1 MPLMKLQFRP
11 GINQETTRYMNEGG
25 WYDCDKIRF
34 RYGVAEKI
42 GGWTRYSA
50 TTFEGVCRKMHNW
63 VALDGSNYLALGT
76 HLKLYIEEG
85 TAYNDVTPERKTST
99 LTANSFATTTGSA
112 VVTITDNGHGAITND
127 YVTITNATGFNNIPA
142 DDLNKEHIIT
152 RVDGNTFT
160 ITVATNANA
169 DGTGGGTPTLT
180 YQINTGLDTITGGT
194 GWGASTWDGETAD
207 DATTT
212 LNGAITNSATTIT
225 LTDASGF
232 PSSGQV
238 RIGTELINYTGKS
251 SNDLTGCTRGV
262 ESGAGGVDPTAS
274 AHADGATVVATTNMV
289 GWGEAATISVTSG
302 TEARLWSFD
311 NFGEDLI
318 ANVRDGNIYYWDKS
332 NGLNNRAVALSTLS
346 GASGTPTVARQIIV
360 SDRDRHVIA
369 FACDPI
375 SDVGV
380 QDPLLIRFSDQE
392 NAANWTPTATNT
404 AGDLII
410 GSGSKFVAAIE
421 TKREILVFTDASL
434 HSLKFIGAPFTFGIT
449 QISSG
454 ISIIGPNAAV
464 AVNDAV
470 FWMGEN
476 QFYIYDGR
484 TTQIPCSVR
493 AKVFEDLNLDQRE
506 LVTAALNSQ
515 YNEVWWFYPSLN
527 STEVDKYV
535 VYNYEEKVWY
545 FGTLARTAWVDAE
558 TRSYPVAAAPD
569 NNLYNHENGN
579 DDGSNNPATAIT
591 SFIESSPL
599 SLEAGD
605 KYMLTNKVLPDVTF
619 TGSTGTDP
627 QVTFEMRAYNNP
639 GENYGEALT
648 SDVAR
653 SATSPVEQYTDELY
667 MRLRGRSFSL
677 RLSSSDLGTQWRL
690 GVPRVEVRPD
700 GKR

>member
-50 TTFEGVCRKMHNW
+50 TTFEGICRKMHNW
-63 VALDGSNYLALGT
+63 VALDASNYLALGT

-85 TAYNDVTPERKTST
+85 TNYNDITPDRKSST
-99 LTANSFATTTGSA
+99 LSSGSLSATSGSA
-112 VVTITDNGHGAITND
+112 VVTITDNAHGAITND
-127 YVTITNATGFNNIPA
+127 YVTITNATTFAGIPA
-142 DDLNKEHIIT
+142 ADLNKEHIIT
-152 RVDGNTFT
+152 RIDGNTFT
-160 ITVATNANA
+160 ITVATTATGTA
-169 DGTGGGTPTLT
+169 TGGGTPTFT
-180 YQINTGLDTITGGT
+180 YQINTGLSTITGGT

-225 LTDASGF
+225 LTDASSF
-232 PSSGQV
+232 PSAGQV

-251 SNDLTGCTRGV
+251 GNNLTTCTRGV
-262 ESGAGGVDPTAS
+262 ESTTAA
-274 AHADGATVVATTNMV
+274 AHSNGATVVATTSMV
-289 GWGEAATISVTSG
+289 AWGESATISVTSG

-369 FACDPI
+369 FACDKT
-375 SDVGV
+375 SAVGV

-392 NAANWTPTATNT
+392 DAANWTPSATNT

-421 TKREILVFTDASL
+421 TKREILVYTDASL
-434 HSLKFIGAPFTFGIT
+434 HTLKFIGAPFTFGIS
-449 QISSG
+449 QISTG

-476 QFYIYDGR
+476 QFYVYDGR

-493 AKVFEDLNLDQRE
+493 AKIFDDLNLDQRE

-527 STEVDKYV
+527 STENDKYV

-545 FGTLARTAWVDAE
+545 FGTLGRTAWVDAE

-591 SFIESSPL
+591 SFIESSPM
-599 SLEAGD
+599 SLESGD

-619 TGSTGTDP
+619 AGSTGANP
-627 QVTFEMRAYNNP
+627 EVTFELRAYNNP

-677 RLSSSDLGTQWRL
+677 RLSSSDLGTQWRV

>member
-25 WYDCDKIRF
+25 WYDCDKVRF

-50 TTFEGVCRKMHNW
+50 TTFEGICRKMHNW

-85 TAYNDVTPERKTST
+85 TAYNDVTPERKTSN
-99 LTANSFATTTGSA
+99 LSAGSFSATSGSA

-127 YVTITNATGFNNIPA
+127 YVTISSATTFAGIPA
-142 DDLNKEHIIT
+142 ADLNKEHIIT

-160 ITVATNANA
+160 ITVATAA
-169 DGTGGGTPTLT
+169 TSTATGGGTPTLK

-207 DATTT
+207 DETTT

-232 PSSGQV
+232 PTSGQV

-262 ESGAGGVDPTAS
+262 ESTTAA
-274 AHADGATVVATTNMV
+274 AHSDGATVVATTNMV

-332 NGLNNRAVALSTLS
+332 NGLNQRAVALSTLS
-346 GASGTPTVARQIIV
+346 GASGTPTIARQIIV

-369 FACDPI
+369 FACDPT
-375 SDVGV
+375 SAVGT

-392 NAANWTPTATNT
+392 DAANWTPTATNT
-404 AGDLII
+404 AGDLLI
-410 GSGSKFVAAIE
+410 GSGSKFVTAIE
-421 TKREILVFTDASL
+421 TKREILVYTDASL

-449 QISSG
+449 QISTG

-476 QFYIYDGR
+476 QFYVYDGR

-535 VYNYEEKVWY
+535 VYNYEEKIWY

-591 SFIESSPL
+591 SFIESSPM

-627 QVTFEMRAYNNP
+627 EVTFELRAYNNP

-677 RLSSSDLGTQWRL
+677 RLSSSELGTQWRL

>member
-50 TTFEGVCRKMHNW
+50 TTFEGICRKMHNW
-63 VALDGSNYLALGT
+63 VALDASNYLALGT

-85 TAYNDVTPERKTST
+85 TNYNDITPDRKSST
-99 LTANSFATTTGSA
+99 LSSGSLSATSGSA
-112 VVTITDNGHGAITND
+112 VVTITDSAHGAITND
-127 YVTITNATGFNNIPA
+127 YVTITNATTFAGIPA
-142 DDLNKEHIIT
+142 ADLNKEHVLT
-152 RVDGNTFT
+152 RIDGNTFT
-160 ITVATNANA
+160 ITVATTATSTA
-169 DGTGGGTPTLT
+169 TGGGTPTLT
-180 YQINTGLDTITGGT
+180 YQINTGLSTITGGT

-207 DATTT
+207 DVTTT

-225 LTDASGF
+225 LTDASSF
-232 PSSGQV
+232 PSAGQV

-251 SNDLTGCTRGV
+251 GNNLTTCTRGV
-262 ESGAGGVDPTAS
+262 ESTTAA
-274 AHADGATVVATTNMV
+274 AHSNGATVIATTSMV
-289 GWGEAATISVTSG
+289 AWGESATISVTSG

-369 FACDPI
+369 FACDPTT
-375 SDVGV
+375 DVGT

-392 NAANWTPTATNT
+392 NAADWTPTATNT

-421 TKREILVFTDASL
+421 TKREILVYTDASL
-434 HSLKFIGAPFTFGIT
+434 HTLKFIGAPFTFGIS
-449 QISSG
+449 QISTG

-476 QFYIYDGR
+476 QFYVYDGR

-493 AKVFEDLNLDQRE
+493 AKIFDDLNLDQRE

-527 STEVDKYV
+527 STENDKYV

-545 FGTLARTAWVDAE
+545 FGTLGRTAWVDAE

-591 SFIESSPL
+591 SFIESSPM

-605 KYMLTNKVLPDVTF
+605 KYMLTNKVLPDITF
-619 TGSTGTDP
+619 AGSTGADP
-627 QVTFEMRAYNNP
+627 EVTFELRAYNNP
-639 GENYGEALT
+639 GESYGEALT

-677 RLSSSDLGTQWRL
+677 RLSSSELGTQWRV

>member
-1 MPLMKLQFRP
+1 M
-11 GINQETTRYMNEGG
+11 
-25 WYDCDKIRF
+25 
-34 RYGVAEKI
+34 
-42 GGWTRYSA
+42 
-50 TTFEGVCRKMHNW
+50 
-63 VALDGSNYLALGT
+63 
-76 HLKLYIEEG
+76 
-85 TAYNDVTPERKTST
+85 
-99 LTANSFATTTGSA
+99 
-112 VVTITDNGHGAITND
+112 
-127 YVTITNATGFNNIPA
+127 
-142 DDLNKEHIIT
+142 
-152 RVDGNTFT
+152 
-160 ITVATNANA
+160 
-169 DGTGGGTPTLT
+169 
-180 YQINTGLDTITGGT
+180 
-194 GWGASTWDGETAD
+194 
-207 DATTT
+207 
-212 LNGAITNSATTIT
+212 NGAITNSATTIT
-225 LTDASGF
+225 LTDASSF
-232 PSSGQV
+232 PSAGQV
-238 RIGTELINYTGKS
+238 RIGTEPINYTGKS
-251 SNDLTGCTRGV
+251 GNNLTTCTRGV
-262 ESGAGGVDPTAS
+262 ESTTAA
-274 AHADGATVVATTNMV
+274 AHSNGATVVATTSMV
-289 GWGEAATISVTSG
+289 AWGESATISVTSG

-369 FACDPI
+369 FACDKT
-375 SDVGV
+375 SAVGV

-392 NAANWTPTATNT
+392 DAANWTPSATNT

-421 TKREILVFTDASL
+421 TKREILVYTDASL
-434 HSLKFIGAPFTFGIT
+434 HTLKFIGAPFTFGIS
-449 QISSG
+449 QISTG

-476 QFYIYDGR
+476 QFYVYDGR

-493 AKVFEDLNLDQRE
+493 AKIFDDLNLDQRE

-527 STEVDKYV
+527 STENDKYV

-545 FGTLARTAWVDAE
+545 FGTLGRTAWVDAE

-591 SFIESSPL
+591 SFIESSPM
-599 SLEAGD
+599 SLESGD

-619 TGSTGTDP
+619 AGSTGANP
-627 QVTFEMRAYNNP
+627 EVTFELRAYNNP

-677 RLSSSDLGTQWRL
+677 RLSSSDLGTQWRV
-690 GVPRVEVRPD
+690 GIPRVEVRPD

>member
-50 TTFEGVCRKMHNW
+50 TTFEGICRKMHNW
-63 VALDGSNYLALGT
+63 VALDASNYLALGT

-85 TAYNDVTPERKTST
+85 TNYNDITPDRKSST
-99 LTANSFATTTGSA
+99 LSSGSLSATSGSA
-112 VVTITDNGHGAITND
+112 VVTITDNAHGAITND
-127 YVTITNATGFNNIPA
+127 YVTITNATTFAGIPA
-142 DDLNKEHIIT
+142 ADLNKEHIIT
-152 RVDGNTFT
+152 RIDGNTFT
-160 ITVATNANA
+160 ITVATTATSTA
-169 DGTGGGTPTLT
+169 TGGGTPTLT
-180 YQINTGLDTITGGT
+180 YQINTGLSTITGGT

-225 LTDASGF
+225 LTDASSF
-232 PSSGQV
+232 PSAGQV

-251 SNDLTGCTRGV
+251 GNNLTTCTRGV
-262 ESGAGGVDPTAS
+262 ESTAAA
-274 AHADGATVVATTNMV
+274 AHSNGATVVATTSMV
-289 GWGEAATISVTSG
+289 AWGEAATISVTSG

-346 GASGTPTVARQIIV
+346 GASGTPTVARQVIV

-369 FACDPI
+369 FACDPTT
-375 SDVGV
+375 DVGT

-392 NAANWTPTATNT
+392 DPADWTPTATNT

-421 TKREILVFTDASL
+421 TKREILVYTDASL
-434 HSLKFIGAPFTFGIT
+434 HTLKFIGAPFTFGIS
-449 QISSG
+449 QISTG

-464 AVNDAV
+464 AVNDGV

-476 QFYIYDGR
+476 QFYVYDGR

-493 AKVFEDLNLDQRE
+493 AKIFDDLNLDQRE

-527 STEVDKYV
+527 STENDKYV
-535 VYNYEEKVWY
+535 VYNYEEKIWY
-545 FGTLARTAWVDAE
+545 FGTLGRTAWVDAE

-591 SFIESSPL
+591 SFIESSPM

-605 KYMLTNKVLPDVTF
+605 KYMLTNKVLPDITF
-619 TGSTGTDP
+619 AGSTGADP
-627 QVTFEMRAYNNP
+627 EVTFELRAYNNP
-639 GENYGEALT
+639 GESYGEALT

-677 RLSSSDLGTQWRL
+677 RLSSSDLGTQWRV

>member
-50 TTFEGVCRKMHNW
+50 TTFEGICRKMHNW
-63 VALDGSNYLALGT
+63 VALDASNYLALGT

-85 TAYNDVTPERKTST
+85 TNYNDITPDRTSST
-99 LTANSFATTTGSA
+99 LSSGSLSATSGSA
-112 VVTITDNGHGAITND
+112 VVTITDNAHGAITND
-127 YVTITNATGFNNIPA
+127 YVTITNATTFAGIPA
-142 DDLNKEHIIT
+142 ADLNKEHIIT
-152 RVDGNTFT
+152 RIDGNTFT
-160 ITVATNANA
+160 ITVATTATGTA
-169 DGTGGGTPTLT
+169 TGGGTPTLT
-180 YQINTGLDTITGGT
+180 YQINTGLSTITGGT

-225 LTDASGF
+225 LTDASSF
-232 PSSGQV
+232 PSAGQV

-251 SNDLTGCTRGV
+251 GNNLTTCTRGV
-262 ESGAGGVDPTAS
+262 ESTTAA
-274 AHADGATVVATTNMV
+274 AHSNGATVIATTSMV
-289 GWGEAATISVTSG
+289 AWGEAATISVTSG

-346 GASGTPTVARQIIV
+346 GASGTPTVARQVIV

-369 FACDPI
+369 FACDKT
-375 SDVGV
+375 SAVGV

-392 NAANWTPTATNT
+392 NAADWTPSATNT

-410 GSGSKFVAAIE
+410 GSGSKFVAAVE
-421 TKREILVFTDASL
+421 TKREILVYTDASL
-434 HSLKFIGAPFTFGIT
+434 HTLKFIGAPFTFGIS
-449 QISSG
+449 QISTG

-464 AVNDAV
+464 AVNDGV

-476 QFYIYDGR
+476 QFYVYDGR

-493 AKVFEDLNLDQRE
+493 AKIFDDLNLDQRE

-527 STEVDKYV
+527 SIENDKYV

-545 FGTLARTAWVDAE
+545 FGTLGRTAWVDAE
-558 TRSYPVAAAPD
+558 TRPYPVAAAPD

-591 SFIESSPL
+591 SFIESSPM

-619 TGSTGTDP
+619 AGSTGANP
-627 QVTFEMRAYNNP
+627 EVTFELRAYNNP

-677 RLSSSDLGTQWRL
+677 RLSSSELGTQWRV

>member
-1 MPLMKLQFRP
+1 MKLQFRP

-50 TTFEGVCRKMHNW
+50 TTFEGICRKMHNW
-63 VALDGSNYLALGT
+63 VALDASNYLALGT

-85 TAYNDVTPERKTST
+85 TNYNDITPDRKSST
-99 LTANSFATTTGSA
+99 LSSGSLSATSGSA
-112 VVTITDNGHGAITND
+112 VVTITDSAHGAITND
-127 YVTITNATGFNNIPA
+127 YVTITNATTFAGIPA
-142 DDLNKEHIIT
+142 ADLNKEHVLT
-152 RVDGNTFT
+152 RIDGNTFT
-160 ITVATNANA
+160 ITVATTATSTA
-169 DGTGGGTPTLT
+169 TGGGTPTLT
-180 YQINTGLDTITGGT
+180 YQINTGLSTITGGT

-207 DATTT
+207 DVTTT

-225 LTDASGF
+225 LTDASSF
-232 PSSGQV
+232 PSAGQV

-251 SNDLTGCTRGV
+251 GNNLTTCTRGV
-262 ESGAGGVDPTAS
+262 ESTTAA
-274 AHADGATVVATTNMV
+274 AHSNGATVIATTSMV
-289 GWGEAATISVTSG
+289 AWGESATISVTSG

-369 FACDPI
+369 FACDPTT
-375 SDVGV
+375 DVGT

-392 NAANWTPTATNT
+392 NAADWTPTATNT

-421 TKREILVFTDASL
+421 TKREILVYTDASL
-434 HSLKFIGAPFTFGIT
+434 HTLKFIGAPFTFGIS
-449 QISSG
+449 QISTG

-476 QFYIYDGR
+476 QFYVYDGR

-493 AKVFEDLNLDQRE
+493 AKIFDDLNLDQRE

-527 STEVDKYV
+527 STENDKYV

-545 FGTLARTAWVDAE
+545 FGTLGRTAWVDAE

-591 SFIESSPL
+591 SFIESSPM

-605 KYMLTNKVLPDVTF
+605 KYMLTNKVLPDITF
-619 TGSTGTDP
+619 AGSTGADP
-627 QVTFEMRAYNNP
+627 EVTFELRAYNNP
-639 GENYGEALT
+639 GESYGEALT

-677 RLSSSDLGTQWRL
+677 RLSSSELGTQWRV

>member
-50 TTFEGVCRKMHNW
+50 TTFEGICRKMHNW
-63 VALDGSNYLALGT
+63 VALDASNYLALGT

-85 TAYNDVTPERKTST
+85 TNYNDITPDRKSST
-99 LTANSFATTTGSA
+99 LSSGSLSATSGSA

-127 YVTITNATGFNNIPA
+127 YVIITNATTFAGIPA
-142 DDLNKEHIIT
+142 NDLNKEHIIT
-152 RVDGNTFT
+152 RIDGNTFT
-160 ITVATNANA
+160 ITVATTATSTA
-169 DGTGGGTPTLT
+169 TGGGTPTLT
-180 YQINTGLDTITGGT
+180 YQINTGLSTITGGT

-225 LTDASGF
+225 LTDASSF
-232 PSSGQV
+232 PSAGQV

-251 SNDLTGCTRGV
+251 GNNLTTCTRGV
-262 ESGAGGVDPTAS
+262 ESTTAA
-274 AHADGATVVATTNMV
+274 AHSNGATVVATTSMV
-289 GWGEAATISVTSG
+289 AWGEAATISVTSG

-369 FACDPI
+369 FACDPTT
-375 SDVGV
+375 DVGT

-392 NAANWTPTATNT
+392 NAADWTPTATNT

-421 TKREILVFTDASL
+421 TKREILVYTDASL
-434 HSLKFIGAPFTFGIT
+434 HTLKFIGAPFTFGIS
-449 QISSG
+449 QISTG

-464 AVNDAV
+464 AVNDGV

-476 QFYIYDGR
+476 QFYVYDGR

-493 AKVFEDLNLDQRE
+493 AKIFDDLNLDQRE

-527 STEVDKYV
+527 STENDKYV

-545 FGTLARTAWVDAE
+545 FGTLGRTAWVDAE

-591 SFIESSPL
+591 SFIESSPM

-619 TGSTGTDP
+619 AGSTGANP
-627 QVTFEMRAYNNP
+627 EVTFELRAYNNP

-648 SDVAR
+648 SDVTR

-677 RLSSSDLGTQWRL
+677 RLSSSDLGTQWRV

>member
-25 WYDCDKIRF
+25 WYDCDKVRF

-50 TTFEGVCRKMHNW
+50 TTFEGICRKMHNW
-63 VALDGSNYLALGT
+63 VALDASNYLALGT

-85 TAYNDVTPERKTST
+85 TNYNDITPDRKSST
-99 LTANSFATTTGSA
+99 LSSGSLSATSGSA
-112 VVTITDNGHGAITND
+112 VVTITDNAHGAITND
-127 YVTITNATGFNNIPA
+127 YVTITNATTFAGIPA
-142 DDLNKEHIIT
+142 NDLNKEHILT
-152 RVDGNTFT
+152 RIDGNTFT
-160 ITVATNANA
+160 ITVATTATSTA
-169 DGTGGGTPTLT
+169 TGGGTPTLT
-180 YQINTGLDTITGGT
+180 YQINTGLSTITGGT

-207 DATTT
+207 DVTTT

-225 LTDASGF
+225 LTDASSF
-232 PSSGQV
+232 PSAGQV

-251 SNDLTGCTRGV
+251 GNNLTTCTRGV
-262 ESGAGGVDPTAS
+262 ESTAAA
-274 AHADGATVVATTNMV
+274 AHSNGATVVATTSMV
-289 GWGEAATISVTSG
+289 AWGEAATISVTSG

-346 GASGTPTVARQIIV
+346 GASGTPTVARQVIV

-369 FACDPI
+369 FACDPT
-375 SDVGV
+375 SAVGT

-392 NAANWTPTATNT
+392 DAANWTPSATNT

-410 GSGSKFVAAIE
+410 GSGSKFVTAIE
-421 TKREILVFTDASL
+421 TKREILVYTDASL
-434 HSLKFIGAPFTFGIT
+434 HTLKFIGAPFTFGIS
-449 QISSG
+449 QISTG

-464 AVNDAV
+464 AVNDGV

-476 QFYIYDGR
+476 QFYVYDGR

-493 AKVFEDLNLDQRE
+493 AKIFDDLNLDQRE

-527 STEVDKYV
+527 STENDKYV

-545 FGTLARTAWVDAE
+545 FGTLGRTAWVDAE

-591 SFIESSPL
+591 SFIESSPM

-619 TGSTGTDP
+619 AGSTGADP
-627 QVTFEMRAYNNP
+627 EVTFELRAYNNP

-677 RLSSSDLGTQWRL
+677 RLSSSELGTQWRV
-690 GVPRVEVRPD
+690 GIPRVEVRPD

>member
-25 WYDCDKIRF
+25 WYDCDKVRF

-85 TAYNDVTPERKTST
+85 TGYNDVTPERKTSN
-99 LTANSFATTTGSA
+99 LTDKFAVTNGSN
-112 VVTITDNGHGAITND
+112 VVTVTDNGHGAITND
-127 YVTITNATGFNNIPA
+127 YIIVSGTSAIGGIPA
-142 DDLNKEHIIT
+142 SDLDKEHQIT
-152 RVDGNTFT
+152 RIDGNTYEFT
-160 ITVATNANA
+160 VDTAATSDVAA
-169 DGTGGGTPTLT
+169 GGGSATIK
-180 YQINTGLDTITGGT
+180 YQINTGLDTVTGGT
-194 GWGASTWDGETAD
+194 GWGASTWDGEAASD
-207 DATTT
+207 ETTT
-212 LNGAITNSATTIT
+212 LNGALTDSATTIT

-262 ESGAGGVDPTAS
+262 ESTTAA
-274 AHADGATVVATTNMV
+274 AHSDGATVVATTDMV

-318 ANVRDGNIYYWDKS
+318 ANVRDGDIYYWDKS
-332 NGLNNRAVALSTLS
+332 DGLNTRAVKLSDRS
-346 GASGTPTVARQIIV
+346 GADGAPTVARQVLV

-369 FACDPI
+369 FACDPTD
-375 SDVGV
+375 DVGA

-392 NAANWTPTATNT
+392 NAVDWTPTATNT

-410 GSGSKFVAAIE
+410 GSGSKFVSAVE
-421 TKREILVFTDASL
+421 TKREILVYTDASL

-476 QFYIYDGR
+476 QFYVYDGR

-591 SFIESSPL
+591 SFIESSPV
-599 SLEAGD
+599 SLDAGD
-605 KYMLTNKVLPDVTF
+605 SYMLTNKVLPDITF

-627 QVTFEMRAYNNP
+627 EVTFEMRAYNNP

-648 SDVAR
+648 KDVLR
-653 SATSPVEQYTDELY
+653 TATSPVEQYTDELY

-677 RLSSSDLGTQWRL
+677 RLSSSELGTQWRL
-690 GVPRVEVRPD
+690 GVPRVDVRPD

>member
-85 TAYNDVTPERKTST
+85 TAYNDVTPIRKTST
-99 LTANSFATTTGSA
+99 LTANSFASTAGSA

-127 YVTITNATGFNNIPA
+127 YVTITNATTFDGIPA

-160 ITVATNANA
+160 ITVATNGNA
-169 DGTGGGTPTLT
+169 GATGGGTPTLT

-207 DATTT
+207 DVTTT
-212 LNGAITNSATTIT
+212 LNGAITDSATTIT

-232 PSSGQV
+232 PAGSVSSPAQV

-251 SNDLTGCTRGV
+251 SNNLTGCTRGV
-262 ESGAGGVDPTAS
+262 ESTTAA
-274 AHADGATVVATTNMV
+274 AHSNGATVVATTNMV

-346 GASGTPTVARQIIV
+346 GASGTPTVARQVIV

-369 FACDPI
+369 FACDPT
-375 SDVGV
+375 SAVGV

-392 NAANWTPTATNT
+392 DAANWTPSATNT

-476 QFYIYDGR
+476 QFYVYDGR

-591 SFIESSPL
+591 SFIESSPM

-627 QVTFEMRAYNNP
+627 EVTFELRAYNNP

>member
-50 TTFEGVCRKMHNW
+50 TTFEGICRKMHNW
-63 VALDGSNYLALGT
+63 VALDASNYLALGT

-85 TAYNDVTPERKTST
+85 TNYNDITPDRKSST
-99 LTANSFATTTGSA
+99 LSSGSLSATSGSA
-112 VVTITDNGHGAITND
+112 VVTITDSAHGAITND
-127 YVTITNATGFNNIPA
+127 YVTITNATTFAGIPA
-142 DDLNKEHIIT
+142 ADLNKEHIIT
-152 RVDGNTFT
+152 RIDGNTFT
-160 ITVATNANA
+160 ITVATTATSTA
-169 DGTGGGTPTLT
+169 TGGGTPTLT
-180 YQINTGLDTITGGT
+180 YQINTGLSTITGGT

-225 LTDASGF
+225 LTDASSF
-232 PSSGQV
+232 PSAGQV

-251 SNDLTGCTRGV
+251 GNNLTTCTRGV
-262 ESGAGGVDPTAS
+262 EGTAAA
-274 AHADGATVVATTNMV
+274 AHSNGATVVATTSMV
-289 GWGEAATISVTSG
+289 AWGESATISVTSG

-369 FACDPI
+369 FACDPTT
-375 SDVGV
+375 DVGT

-392 NAANWTPTATNT
+392 NAANWAPSATNT

-421 TKREILVFTDASL
+421 TKREILVYTDASL
-434 HSLKFIGAPFTFGIT
+434 HTLKFIGAPFTFGIS
-449 QISSG
+449 QISTG

-464 AVNDAV
+464 AVNDGV

-476 QFYIYDGR
+476 QFYVYDGR

-493 AKVFEDLNLDQRE
+493 AKIFDDLNLDQRE

-527 STEVDKYV
+527 SIENDKYV

-545 FGTLARTAWVDAE
+545 FGTLGRTAWVDAE

-591 SFIESSPL
+591 SFIESSPM

-619 TGSTGTDP
+619 AGSTGAGP
-627 QVTFEMRAYNNP
+627 EVTFELRAYNNP
-639 GENYGEALT
+639 GESYGEALT

-677 RLSSSDLGTQWRL
+677 RLSSSDLGTQWRV
-690 GVPRVEVRPD
+690 GIPRVEVRPD

>member
-25 WYDCDKIRF
+25 WYDCDKVRF

-42 GGWTRYSA
+42 GGWTRYSNE
-50 TTFEGVCRKMHNW
+50 TFEGVCRKLHNW
-63 VALDGSNYLALGT
+63 VALDGSNYLAVGT
-76 HLKLYIEEG
+76 HLKLYVEEG
-85 TAYNDVTPERKTST
+85 TNYNDITPERKTST
-99 LTANSFATTTGSA
+99 LTAGSFSATNGSA
-112 VVTITDNGHGAITND
+112 VVTITDNGHDAITND
-127 YVTITNATGFNNIPA
+127 YVTISSATTFAGIPA
-142 DDLNKEHIIT
+142 ADLNKEHQLT
-152 RVDGNTFT
+152 RVDGNTIE
-160 ITVATNANA
+160 ITVDTAATSTA
-169 DGTGGGTPTLT
+169 TGGGTPTLK

-207 DATTT
+207 DETTT

-262 ESGAGGVDPTAS
+262 ESTTAA
-274 AHADGATVVATTNMV
+274 AHSDGATVVATTNMV
-289 GWGEAATISVTSG
+289 GWGESATISVTSG

-318 ANVRDGNIYYWDKS
+318 ANVRDGDIYYWDKS
-332 NGLNNRAVALSTLS
+332 DGLSTRAKKLSTLS
-346 GASGTPTVARQIIV
+346 GASGAPTVARQVLV

-369 FACDPI
+369 FACDPTD
-375 SDVGV
+375 DVGT

-392 NAANWTPTATNT
+392 NAVDWTPTATNT

-410 GSGSKFVAAIE
+410 GSGSKFITAIE
-421 TKREILVFTDASL
+421 TKREILVYTDSSV
-434 HSLKFIGAPFTFGIT
+434 HSLKFIGAPFVFGIS
-449 QISSG
+449 QISTG
-454 ISIIGPNAAV
+454 ISIIGPNSAI

-579 DDGSNNPATAIT
+579 DDGSNNPATGIT
-591 SFIESSPL
+591 AFIESSPV
-599 SLEAGD
+599 SLESGD
-605 KYMLTNKVLPDVTF
+605 KYMLTNKVLPDITF

-627 QVTFEMRAYNNP
+627 EVTFEMRAYNNP

-648 SDVAR
+648 KDVLR
-653 SATSPVEQYTDELY
+653 TATSPVEQYTDELY

-690 GVPRVEVRPD
+690 GVPRVDIRPD

>member
-50 TTFEGVCRKMHNW
+50 TTFEGICRKMHNW
-63 VALDGSNYLALGT
+63 VALDASNYLALGT

-85 TAYNDVTPERKTST
+85 TNYNDITPDRKSST
-99 LTANSFATTTGSA
+99 LSSGSLSATSGSA
-112 VVTITDNGHGAITND
+112 VVTITDSAHGAITND
-127 YVTITNATGFNNIPA
+127 YVTITNATTFAGIPA
-142 DDLNKEHIIT
+142 ADLNKEHIIT
-152 RVDGNTFT
+152 RIDGNTFT
-160 ITVATNANA
+160 ITVATTATSTA
-169 DGTGGGTPTLT
+169 TGGGTPTLT
-180 YQINTGLDTITGGT
+180 YQINTGLSTITGGT

-225 LTDASGF
+225 LTDASSF
-232 PSSGQV
+232 PSAGQV

-251 SNDLTGCTRGV
+251 GNNLTTCTRGV
-262 ESGAGGVDPTAS
+262 ESTTAA
-274 AHADGATVVATTNMV
+274 AHSNGATVVATTSMV
-289 GWGEAATISVTSG
+289 AWGEAATISVTSG

-346 GASGTPTVARQIIV
+346 GASGTPTVARQVIV

-369 FACDPI
+369 FACDKT
-375 SDVGV
+375 SAVGT

-392 NAANWTPTATNT
+392 NAADWTPTATNT

-421 TKREILVFTDASL
+421 TKREILVYTDASL
-434 HSLKFIGAPFTFGIT
+434 HTLKFIGAPFTFGIS
-449 QISSG
+449 QISTG

-476 QFYIYDGR
+476 QFYVYDGR

-493 AKVFEDLNLDQRE
+493 AKIFDDLNLDQRE

-527 STEVDKYV
+527 STENDKYV

-545 FGTLARTAWVDAE
+545 FGTLGRTAWVDAE

-591 SFIESSPL
+591 SFIESSPM
-599 SLEAGD
+599 SLESGD

-619 TGSTGTDP
+619 AGSTGANP
-627 QVTFEMRAYNNP
+627 EVTFELRAYNNP

-677 RLSSSDLGTQWRL
+677 RLSSSDLGTQWRV
-690 GVPRVEVRPD
+690 GIPRVEVRPD

>member
-25 WYDCDKIRF
+25 WYDCDKVRF

-50 TTFEGVCRKMHNW
+50 TTFEGICRKMHNW
-63 VALDGSNYLALGT
+63 VALDASNYLALGT

-85 TAYNDVTPERKTST
+85 TNYNDITPDRKSST
-99 LTANSFATTTGSA
+99 LSSGSLSATSGSA

-127 YVTITNATGFNNIPA
+127 YVTITNATTFAGIPA

-152 RVDGNTFT
+152 RIDGNTFT
-160 ITVATNANA
+160 ITVATTATSTA
-169 DGTGGGTPTLT
+169 TGGGTPTLT
-180 YQINTGLDTITGGT
+180 YQINTGLSTITGGT

-207 DATTT
+207 DVTTT

-225 LTDASGF
+225 LTDASSF
-232 PSSGQV
+232 PSAGQV

-251 SNDLTGCTRGV
+251 GNNLTTCTRGV
-262 ESGAGGVDPTAS
+262 ESTTAA
-274 AHADGATVVATTNMV
+274 AHSNGATVVATTSMV
-289 GWGEAATISVTSG
+289 AWGEAATISVTSG

-369 FACDPI
+369 FACDPTT
-375 SDVGV
+375 DVGT

-392 NAANWTPTATNT
+392 NAADWTPTATNT

-421 TKREILVFTDASL
+421 TKREILVYTDASL
-434 HSLKFIGAPFTFGIT
+434 HTLKFIGAPFTFGIS
-449 QISSG
+449 QISTG

-464 AVNDAV
+464 AVNDGV

-476 QFYIYDGR
+476 QFYVYDGR

-493 AKVFEDLNLDQRE
+493 AKIFDDLNLDQRE

-527 STEVDKYV
+527 STENDKYV

-545 FGTLARTAWVDAE
+545 FGTLGRTAWVDAE

-591 SFIESSPL
+591 SFIERSPM

-619 TGSTGTDP
+619 AGSTGANP
-627 QVTFEMRAYNNP
+627 EVTFELRAYNNP

-648 SDVAR
+648 SDVTR

-677 RLSSSDLGTQWRL
+677 RLSSSDLGTQWRV

>member
-1 MPLMKLQFRP
+1 
-11 GINQETTRYMNEGG
+11 
-25 WYDCDKIRF
+25 
-34 RYGVAEKI
+34 
-42 GGWTRYSA
+42 
-50 TTFEGVCRKMHNW
+50 
-63 VALDGSNYLALGT
+63 
-76 HLKLYIEEG
+76 
-85 TAYNDVTPERKTST
+85 
-99 LTANSFATTTGSA
+99 
-112 VVTITDNGHGAITND
+112 
-127 YVTITNATGFNNIPA
+127 
-142 DDLNKEHIIT
+142 
-152 RVDGNTFT
+152 
-160 ITVATNANA
+160 
-169 DGTGGGTPTLT
+169 
-180 YQINTGLDTITGGT
+180 
-194 GWGASTWDGETAD
+194 
-207 DATTT
+207 
-212 LNGAITNSATTIT
+212 
-225 LTDASGF
+225 
-232 PSSGQV
+232 
-238 RIGTELINYTGKS
+238 
-251 SNDLTGCTRGV
+251 
-262 ESGAGGVDPTAS
+262 
-274 AHADGATVVATTNMV
+274 MV

-346 GASGTPTVARQIIV
+346 GASGTPTVARQVIV

-369 FACDPI
+369 FACDPT
-375 SDVGV
+375 SAVGT

-392 NAANWTPTATNT
+392 DAADWTPTATNT

-421 TKREILVFTDASL
+421 TKREILVYTDASL

-476 QFYIYDGR
+476 QFYVYDGR

-535 VYNYEEKVWY
+535 VFNYEEKVWY

-558 TRSYPVAAAPD
+558 TRSYPVAAAPG
-569 NNLYNHENGN
+569 NNLYNTKTVTMTGR
-579 DDGSNNPATAIT
+579 TT
-591 SFIESSPL
+591 QLLLLRPL
-599 SLEAGD
+599 SKAAPCHEAGD

-690 GVPRVEVRPD
+690 GVPRVDVRPD

>member
-11 GINQETTRYMNEGG
+11 GVNQETTRYMNEGG
-25 WYDCDKIRF
+25 WYDCDKVRF

-50 TTFEGVCRKMHNW
+50 TTFDGVCRKMHNW

-85 TAYNDVTPERKTST
+85 TSYNDVTPVRRTVNLTSGSLET
-99 LTANSFATTTGSA
+99 TAGSSVIA
-112 VVTITDNGHGAITND
+112 VMDNGHGAITND
-127 YVTITNATGFNNIPA
+127 YIRVTNATGFDGIPA
-142 DDLNKEHIIT
+142 DEINKEHVVT

-160 ITVATNANA
+160 FTVESNATAGA
-169 DGTGGGTPTLT
+169 TGGGTPTFT
-180 YQINTGLDTITGGT
+180 YDINTGLATITGGT
-194 GWGASTWDGETAD
+194 GWGASTWGGETAAD
-207 DATTT
+207 ETTT
-212 LNGAITNSATTIT
+212 LDGAITDSATTIS

-232 PSSGQV
+232 PSAGQI
-238 RIGTELINYTGKS
+238 RIGDELINYTAKS

-262 ESGAGGVDPTAS
+262 ESTTAA
-274 AHADGATVVATTNMV
+274 AHSDDATVAASTNMT
-289 GWGEAATISVTSG
+289 GWGEAATISVTAG

-332 NGLNNRAVALSTLS
+332 NGLNNRAATLSTLT
-346 GASGTPTVARQIIV
+346 GASGTPTIARQVIV

-369 FACDPI
+369 FACDKI
-375 SDVGV
+375 GNVGT

-392 NAANWTPTATNT
+392 NAVDWTPTATNT

-410 GSGSKFVAAIE
+410 GSGSKFVTAVE
-421 TKREILVFTDASL
+421 TKREILVYTDASL
-434 HSLKFIGAPFTFGIT
+434 HTLKFIGAPFTFGIS
-449 QISSG
+449 QISTG

-464 AVNDAV
+464 AVNDSV

-476 QFYIYDGR
+476 QFYGYDGR

-493 AKVFEDLNLDQRE
+493 SKVFEDLNLDQRE

-527 STEVDKYV
+527 STENDKYV

-545 FGTLARTAWVDAE
+545 FGELSRTAWVDAE
-558 TRSYPVAAAPD
+558 TRSFPVAAAPD

-579 DDGSNNPATAIT
+579 DDGSNNPATPIT
-591 SFIESSPL
+591 SFIESSPV
-599 SLEAGD
+599 SLDSGD
-605 KYMLTNKVLPDVTF
+605 NYMLTNKVLPDITF

-627 QVTFEMRAYNNP
+627 EMTFEMRAYNNP
-639 GENYGEALT
+639 GESYGEALT
-648 SDVAR
+648 KDVAR
-653 SATSPVEQYTDELY
+653 AATSPVEQYTDELF

-677 RLSSSDLGTQWRL
+677 RLSSSELGTQWRV
-690 GVPRVEVRPD
+690 GIPRVEIRPD

>member
-50 TTFEGVCRKMHNW
+50 TTFEGICRKMHNW
-63 VALDGSNYLALGT
+63 VALDASNYLALGT

-85 TAYNDVTPERKTST
+85 TNYNDITPDRKSST
-99 LTANSFATTTGSA
+99 LSSGSLSATSGSA
-112 VVTITDNGHGAITND
+112 VVTITDSAHGAITND
-127 YVTITNATGFNNIPA
+127 YVTITNATTFAGIPA
-142 DDLNKEHIIT
+142 ADLNKEHVLT
-152 RVDGNTFT
+152 RIDGNTFT
-160 ITVATNANA
+160 ITVATTATSTA
-169 DGTGGGTPTLT
+169 TGGGTPTLT
-180 YQINTGLDTITGGT
+180 YQINTGLSTITGGT

-225 LTDASGF
+225 LTDASSF
-232 PSSGQV
+232 PSAGQV

-251 SNDLTGCTRGV
+251 GNNLTTCTRGV
-262 ESGAGGVDPTAS
+262 ESTTAA
-274 AHADGATVVATTNMV
+274 AHSNGATVVATTSMV
-289 GWGEAATISVTSG
+289 AWGESATISVTSG

-369 FACDPI
+369 FACDKT
-375 SDVGV
+375 SAVGV

-392 NAANWTPTATNT
+392 DAANWTPSATNT

-421 TKREILVFTDASL
+421 TKREILVYTDASL
-434 HSLKFIGAPFTFGIT
+434 HTLKFIGAPFTFGIS
-449 QISSG
+449 QISTG

-476 QFYIYDGR
+476 QFYVYDGR

-493 AKVFEDLNLDQRE
+493 AKIFDDLNLDQRE

-527 STEVDKYV
+527 STENDKYV

-545 FGTLARTAWVDAE
+545 FGTLGRTAWVDAE

-591 SFIESSPL
+591 SFIESSPM
-599 SLEAGD
+599 SLESGD

-619 TGSTGTDP
+619 AGSTGANP
-627 QVTFEMRAYNNP
+627 EVTFELRAYNNP

-677 RLSSSDLGTQWRL
+677 RLSSSDLGTQWRV
-690 GVPRVEVRPD
+690 GIPRVEVRPD